1 MANSSSAATC
11 AAAAAALLLVLAAV
25 ASATEAPQGSLHAER
40 LAPRPSVDCEQV
52 LRTFVLC
59 FPNDKEIMKFFT
71 GHLKNLQPECCEL
84 FSVFIEKCARKDLPY
99 RESANYL
106 FDMSCDPRFSAA
118 PAPQP
123 AAADADYF

>member
-11 AAAAAALLLVLAAV
+11 AAAALLLVVLAAV
-25 ASATEAPQGSLHAER
+25 ASATEAPRGSLHVEP

-52 LRTFVLC
+52 LRTFLLC
-59 FPNDKEIMKFFT
+59 FSVENDIMKFFT

-84 FSVFIEKCARKDLPY
+84 FLVYMEKCARKDLPY
-99 RESANYL
+99 RESPNYL
-106 FDMSCDPRFSAA
+106 YDMSCDPRFSAA